1 MILQVLVYKH
11 LLYIFLT
18 GFLFYAVIPGIGAFL
33 VRHKWRKF
41 RSNIADSALYPV
53 LDYRILHSGSR
64 EYGMYRFFGKL
75 QALEGENRIWLSDGS
90 LSVMVDLA
98 DVPVYILPSAPGLRE
113 PLGETAGYPEESPV
127 RTKWSGIYSLPEGT
141 KMFVFGALAGDDGK
155 VWFADMPEKRL
166 FVVIYDC
173 GNTAFFSH
181 AVWTGRQRNEYWN
194 PATPGSLTLGSFIL
208 FFYFYILLQMPYMSF
223 PAGIA
228 LLTSLFPIVP
238 FFPPGLFFYYLYRYL
253 WKQARMLRA
262 ERDLLKLPLVFFPGG
277 CSGQDYCESRLPSG
291 QIYAMRKI
299 GPDEIPPDVT
309 VRRHA
314 SMGGKDGEDVRFFF
328 IKTPS
333 PEAGKYD
340 PMTEIVA
347 VYGDP
352 LLLSLKSASKAFRL
366 ELLSAAAIA
375 AGFIMNGIILF
386 AVIIHLIG

>member
-18 GFLFYAVIPGIGAFL
+18 GFLFYAVIPGVGAFL
-33 VRHKWRKF
+33 VRHKWREF
-41 RSNIADSALYPV
+41 RSVITDSALYPV
-53 LDYRILHSGSR
+53 LDYGILRSGTK

-75 QALEGENRIWLSDGS
+75 QALEGENRIWLSDDS

-98 DVPVYILPSAPGLRE
+98 DVPVYILPSSPGLTE
-113 PLGETAGYPEESPV
+113 PLGETSGYPEESPV

-141 KMFVFGALAGDDGK
+141 KMFVFGALAEEGGR
-155 VWFADMPEKRL
+155 VWFTDTPEKRL
-166 FVVIYDC
+166 FAVIYDC

-208 FFYFYILLQMPYMSF
+208 FFYFYILLQMPYMTF

-228 LLTSLFPIVP
+228 LLTSLFPLVP
-238 FFPPGLFFYYLYRYL
+238 FFPPGLFLYYLYRYL
-253 WKQARMLRA
+253 WKRARMLRA
-262 ERDLLKLPLVFFPGG
+262 ERDLLKLPLVFFPRG

-291 QIYAMRKI
+291 GVYAMKKL
-299 GPDEIPPDVT
+299 GSGEIPPDVT
-309 VRRHA
+309 VRRSA
-314 SMGGKDGEDVRFFF
+314 AAGGGDGENIRFFF
-328 IKTPS
+328 MKTLP
-333 PEAGKYD
+333 PGTDKRD
-340 PMTEIVA
+340 PMAEIVA

-352 LLLSLKSASKAFRL
+352 LLLSLKSASKAFKL

-375 AGFIMNGIILF
+375 AGFVMNGIILF